1 MDLSRRHDRHVL
13 EHDAPARR
21 TCAAT
26 PRYSTPVPASA
37 DAAEVAR
44 AFAEAHLCEEHGHE
58 AAGAV
63 LLLVSEL
70 VTHAL
75 FYGAP
80 PIVVT
85 LECEVTRIRVTVTD
99 GSPLVQTPDSV
110 HRELSLVLIGNV
122 AGDWA
127 LEPGPYGETFW
138 CTIPTGPVRAT

>member
-1 MDLSRRHDRHVL
+1 MDRTRLS
-13 EHDAPARR
+13 ERR
-21 TCAAT
+21 TADRPSARAECRRCSVT
-26 PRYSTPVPASA
+26 PCFSTPVPPSA

-44 AFAEAHLCEEHGHE
+44 AFAEAHLCEVHAPQ

-85 LECEVTRIRVTVTD
+85 VECEISQVRVTVTD
-99 GSPLVQTPDSV
+99 GSPLLETPESV
-110 HRELSLVLIGNV
+110 HRELSLRLIDNV
-122 AGDWA
+122 AGEWG
-127 LEPGPYGETFW
+127 LETGVHGETFW
-138 CTIPTGPVRAT
+138 CTIPTGVF

>member
-1 MDLSRRHDRHVL
+1 MDTTWRRDRRVL
-13 EHDAPARR
+13 EHTPVRVPHRICDR
-21 TCAAT
+21 T
-26 PRYSTPVPASA
+26 PPFSTPVPASA

-44 AFAEAHLCEEHGHE
+44 AFAEAHLCEEHTKQ
-58 AAGAV
+58 ASGAV
-63 LLLVSEL
+63 LLVVSEL

-85 LECEVTRIRVTVTD
+85 VECEVTQVRVTVTD

-110 HRELSLVLIGNV
+110 HRALSLILIDRL

-127 LEPGPYGETFW
+127 TELAEHGETFW
-138 CTIPTGPVRAT
+138 CTIPTGVA

>member
-1 MDLSRRHDRHVL
+1 MELSRLSDHRPVEDHGHRV
-13 EHDAPARR
+13 ECRACPV
-21 TCAAT
+21 T
-26 PRYSTPVPASA
+26 PGFSTPVPASA

-44 AFAEAHLCEEHGHE
+44 TFARAHLCHEHGTQ

-85 LECEVTRIRVTVTD
+85 LECEVTQLRVTVTD
-99 GSPLVQTPDSV
+99 GSPCLETPGSI
-110 HRELSLVLIGNV
+110 HRAVCLLLLRNV
-122 AGDWA
+122 DGTWG
-127 LEPGPYGETFW
+127 LESSRYGETFW
-138 CTIPTGPVRAT
+138 CTVPTRVS

>member
-1 MDLSRRHDRHVL
+1 MELTRRTDRGVL
-13 EHDAPARR
+13 EHRPAGAAHRV
-21 TCAAT
+21 CAAT
-26 PRYSTPVPASA
+26 PCFSTPVPASA

-44 AFAEAHLCEEHGHE
+44 AFAAAHLCEEHGQE

-85 LECEVTRIRVTVTD
+85 LECEVSQVRVTVTD
-99 GSPLVQTPDSV
+99 GSPLVGTPDSV
-110 HRELSLVLIGNV
+110 HRELSLLLIGNV

-127 LEPGPYGETFW
+127 LEPGEYGETFW
-138 CTIPTGPVRAT
+138 CTIPTRQV